1 MPHDRILEGKNAIVT
16 GTSSGIGKATVEIFA
31 QNGANI
37 WACMRRK
44 DLELEKFFLELASK
58 NNIWIKIL
66 CFDMNSLEGMRS
78 AVMDIKKEKVNIDI
92 LVNNAGTTYD
102 ALLPMLSIEKSKEL
116 FETNFYSHI
125 QFTQFVS
132 RLMMKVGKGCI
143 VNTGSYL
150 GIEGNRG
157 QVMYSATK
165 AAIHAMTKSL
175 SKELSDYGIR
185 VNAVAPGV
193 VNTKLISTMTRNEF
207 ENIMN
212 HCSLKR
218 FGEPEEIA
226 NMIMILASDLS
237 SYVTGQIIRV
247 DGGM

>member
-1 MPHDRILEGKNAIVT
+1 
-16 GTSSGIGKATVEIFA
+16 
-31 QNGANI
+31 
-37 WACMRRK
+37 
-44 DLELEKFFLELASK
+44 
-58 NNIWIKIL
+58 
-66 CFDMNSLEGMRS
+66 
-78 AVMDIKKEKVNIDI
+78 
-92 LVNNAGTTYD
+92 
-102 ALLPMLSIEKSKEL
+102 MLSIEKSKEL